1 MTGAPADLERPL
13 SPRLGS
19 PRAFSSRRP
28 VALGLLSLAVLLGG
42 ALGWGAFASISGAV
56 IAPGRVEVEN
66 RAQAVEHVDGG
77 TVQAV
82 LVRDG
87 DRVAAGDVLIRLD
100 DGELR
105 TGEAML
111 AAEQAELVARRNR
124 LEAEY
129 RGADAIRWDAA
140 LARRADEDAGVRA
153 ILDGQRRLF
162 EARRAS
168 LAGQAALF
176 KERIT
181 QTRRQIAS
189 LEAQLDAVR
198 RQAGFLARELKPFR
212 ELFEEGRV
220 ELQRLMERER
230 GAARLDGEAGD
241 IGARI
246 AAARSRIAEL
256 QLQVLQLDANRI
268 AEAEGEAR
276 EAQARETQ
284 VRERLVS
291 VRTRLAHMEV
301 RAPISGEVFEMQV
314 FAPAEVV
321 RPGEPILKIVPEDA
335 ALVVRAKLDPIHVDQ
350 VWPGQEATVLFP
362 AFPARTTPAFEG
374 RVLRVAADA
383 SLDERTGLAWYEV
396 ELAMGRA
403 IAPEAERSVAAW
415 AGRQWDGVA
424 DGYADGPGRW
434 IARQE
439 WAPDWLREALSGR
452 RGGERPRALPPPGPG
467 PGNAVSVLVL
477 TPGMPVEVYLRTG
490 ERSPLGYLVKP
501 LSDYFTRALREE

>member
-1 MTGAPADLERPL
+1 
-13 SPRLGS
+13 
-19 PRAFSSRRP
+19 
-28 VALGLLSLAVLLGG
+28 
-42 ALGWGAFASISGAV
+42 
-56 IAPGRVEVEN
+56 
-66 RAQAVEHVDGG
+66 
-77 TVQAV
+77 
-82 LVRDG
+82 
-87 DRVAAGDVLIRLD
+87 
-100 DGELR
+100 
-105 TGEAML
+105 
-111 AAEQAELVARRNR
+111 
-124 LEAEY
+124 
-129 RGADAIRWDAA
+129 
-140 LARRADEDAGVRA
+140 
-153 ILDGQRRLF
+153 
-162 EARRAS
+162 
-168 LAGQAALF
+168 
-176 KERIT
+176 
-181 QTRRQIAS
+181 
-189 LEAQLDAVR
+189 
-198 RQAGFLARELKPFR
+198 
-212 ELFEEGRV
+212 
-220 ELQRLMERER
+220 MERER

-256 QLQVLQLDANRI
+256 QLQVLQFDANRI

-291 VRTRLAHMEV
+291 VRARLAHMEV

-321 RPGEPILKIVPEDA
+321 RPAEPILKIVPEDA
-335 ALVVRAKLDPIHVDQ
+335 ALVVRATLDPIHVDQ

-396 ELAMGRA
+396 ELAMGGA
-403 IAPEAERSVAAW
+403 IAPEGERSVAAW

-452 RGGERPRALPPPGPG
+452 RGAERPRALLPAGPG
-467 PGNAVSVLVL
+467 AGNAASALAL

-501 LSDYFTRALREE
+501 LSDYFSRALREEVRRGMAVRYGALCAVLAGATALALLEGCAVRPSPLTEQDTERRVAEDRRTLAANRPALDGPLTLHRAMAYALLFNLESRVRGDGAGAVAGRAGGGPARPAARAFGALRGDEAQQRPGLVEPVGADRAVVRSAETVKCVEGNIACTARRRGAGELRGV

>member
-1 MTGAPADLERPL
+1 M
-13 SPRLGS
+13 
-19 PRAFSSRRP
+19 
-28 VALGLLSLAVLLGG
+28 
-42 ALGWGAFASISGAV
+42 

-87 DRVAAGDVLIRLD
+87 DRVAAGDVLIRLE

-129 RGADAIRWDAA
+129 RGADAIRWDA
-140 LARRADEDAGVRA
+140 DAGVRA

-212 ELFEEGRV
+212 ELFEKGLV

-335 ALVVRAKLDPIHVDQ
+335 ALVVRATLDPIHVDQ

-501 LSDYFTRALREE
+501 LSDYFSRALREE

>member
-1 MTGAPADLERPL
+1 
-13 SPRLGS
+13 
-19 PRAFSSRRP
+19 
-28 VALGLLSLAVLLGG
+28 
-42 ALGWGAFASISGAV
+42 
-56 IAPGRVEVEN
+56 
-66 RAQAVEHVDGG
+66 
-77 TVQAV
+77 
-82 LVRDG
+82 
-87 DRVAAGDVLIRLD
+87 
-100 DGELR
+100 
-105 TGEAML
+105 
-111 AAEQAELVARRNR
+111 
-124 LEAEY
+124 
-129 RGADAIRWDAA
+129 
-140 LARRADEDAGVRA
+140 
-153 ILDGQRRLF
+153 
-162 EARRAS
+162 
-168 LAGQAALF
+168 
-176 KERIT
+176 
-181 QTRRQIAS
+181 
-189 LEAQLDAVR
+189 
-198 RQAGFLARELKPFR
+198 
-212 ELFEEGRV
+212 
-220 ELQRLMERER
+220 MERER
-230 GAARLDGEAGD
+230 EAARLDG
-241 IGARI
+241 
-246 AAARSRIAEL
+246 
-256 QLQVLQLDANRI
+256 
-268 AEAEGEAR
+268 

-403 IAPEAERSVAAW
+403 IGPEAERSVAAW